1 MPNFRVSYASIIRYN
16 HTLMET
22 LRCDREI
29 SVGAEHRVYLSE
41 DGRTVVK
48 APTEF
53 GKAWH
58 KMGADLAERDQILL
72 DVSDIPHIPTE
83 IIEGPVIIELK
94 DGTRR
99 EVDYVMRQP
108 YIPSAVTLEFNML
121 KDDPDL
127 LDEFREIVE
136 KAETLFNETGFGV
149 DFVGGHAIKEL
160 LLAPFRW
167 EVRGAVYN
175 VLLPQA
181 DQYDEGGNKFAEKGR
196 PILCDT
202 RLYDCSGFFGNLLS
216 RVRRDIQR
224 LQNEILYS
232 FLKELEEGSS
242 RPPRKIQLETLIHRI
257 AAWGSVNLFGCV

>member
-1 MPNFRVSYASIIRYN
+1 
-16 HTLMET
+16 MET

-136 KAETLFNETGFGV
+136 KRKHCLMKPDLGLILWADTRLKSFC
-149 DFVGGHAIKEL
+149 L
-160 LLAPFRW
+160 RLFRW

-232 FLKELEEGSS
+232 F
-242 RPPRKIQLETLIHRI
+242 
-257 AAWGSVNLFGCV
+257 